1 MLNHPHRDLLQ
12 LYTEKGK
19 WGSRLRAGTRTHIS
33 VALRRGRFLLVLCGR
48 DGSDLKQVAEAE
60 LAYKNMLRTV
70 SEGAAGAAFQRIEE
84 EKARGAE
91 AKRQR
96 SARAEERADDPE
108 EDESGPLE
116 PPP

>member
-1 MLNHPHRDLLQ
+1 MSQ
-12 LYTEKGK
+12 LYTERGK

-48 DGSDLKQVAEAE
+48 DGSDQKQAAEAE

-70 SEGAAGAAFQRIEE
+70 SKEAEGAAFERIEQ

-91 AKRQR
+91 LKKQR
-96 SARAEERADDPE
+96 VATAVDDHEGAQE
-108 EDESGPLE
+108 EDEPLA
-116 PPP
+116 PPPTTTT